1 MAPADLSFL
10 ERYHAAQDA
19 GQPKHARLSGAILAA
34 IGAGHWPPGSKL
46 PTEQQLARSTPYSL
60 GTVQRAMRSLV
71 DSGVVVRRQG
81 AGSFV
86 AARERR
92 VDDPWHF
99 RFVADDGI
107 SFLPAYPK
115 VVLRDRLSGPGPW
128 CRPLEMD
135 QSEEVVEVDRR
146 VDIGGEFAVYSRF
159 FTRAEPYGALLYRP
173 LAELD
178 GVNIRNLLLREMNV
192 VVTRITQD
200 IRLVALPG
208 DVATAIDVEAGS
220 AGMFLQAI
228 ASMGADRPV
237 YYQELFV
244 PPNRRRLH
252 ITEFRAGAGG

>member
-1 MAPADLSFL
+1 MAPQDLTFL
-10 ERYHAAQDA
+10 DRYHAAQTAD
-19 GQPKHARLSGAILAA
+19 QPKHARLSGALLAA
-34 IGAGHWPPGSKL
+34 IGDGHWPPGGKL
-46 PTEQQLARSTPYSL
+46 PTEQQLARATPYSL

-107 SFLPAYPK
+107 SFVPAYPR
-115 VVLRDRLSGPGPW
+115 VVLRDRLAGPGPW
-128 CRPLEMD
+128 CTPLKMSE
-135 QSEEVVEVDRR
+135 SEEVVQVDRR

-159 FTRAEPYGALLYRP
+159 FTPAEPYGTLLYRP

-200 IRLVALPG
+200 IRLVTLP
-208 DVATAIDVEAGS
+208 DTVAKAIAVEAGTT
-220 AGMFLQAI
+220 GMFLQAV
-228 ASMGADRPV
+228 ASMGGDRPV

-244 PPNRRRLH
+244 PPNGRRLH
-252 ITEFRAGAGG
+252 ISEFRAGSAG